1 MHYGLICAYPHE
13 TTVKNR
19 ILCAAF
25 TDIRICGNNAYM
37 RFCGLY
43 IDPNANWENIF
54 RYAPISANQVD
65 YPYTVS
71 FRYALMRFGY
81 PHMRLHFPITHDSF
95 MQIRKIQAHIRGYLT
110 PLFIINT
117 IEGVG
122 ENYPIIIILIF

>member
-1 MHYGLICAYPHE
+1 MSFILVEDSLLIFGLKTKKEFLQDSGSLPEE
-13 TTVKNR
+13 TIALSTS
-19 ILCAAF
+19 L
-25 TDIRICGNNAYM
+25 
-37 RFCGLY
+37 
-43 IDPNANWENIF
+43 DPNANWENIF

-122 ENYPIIIILIF
+122 ENYPIIIIIIF